1 MLKLAAQVVRSV
13 PPNQQRVTI
22 GRDMNHSYCVVYRFH
37 WAAMREK
44 ERRKFE
50 MIQSIKDSLSKT
62 RKFLLK
68 IIPPKP
74 SMQKWME

>member
-22 GRDMNHSYCVVYRFH
+22 GRDMNHSYIIIRTLFH
-37 WAAMREK
+37 WAPRERKK
-44 ERRKFE
+44 EERFE
-50 MIQSIKDSLSKT
+50 IQSIKDSLSKT

-68 IIPPKP
+68 IISTKP